1 VIGDEVARG
10 GVSLR
15 GESIDQASDAHGSLS
30 RWVDAM
36 RDRSARW
43 AVAGWTPGRGGRKD
57 ERDGGLVRPWL
68 TGEGWGIGPVPRDLP
83 SHHPLK
89 SEFSGPF

>member
-1 VIGDEVARG
+1 
-10 GVSLR
+10 
-15 GESIDQASDAHGSLS
+15 
-30 RWVDAM
+30 M
-36 RDRSARW
+36 
-43 AVAGWTPGRGGRKD
+43 GRGWLDFREGRRED

-89 SEFSGPF
+89 SEFLGDL